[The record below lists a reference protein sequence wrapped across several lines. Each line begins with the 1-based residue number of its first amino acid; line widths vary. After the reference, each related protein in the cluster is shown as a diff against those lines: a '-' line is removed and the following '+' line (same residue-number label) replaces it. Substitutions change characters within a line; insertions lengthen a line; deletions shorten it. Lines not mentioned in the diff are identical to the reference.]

1 MTSIPE
7 DRRAEQGIWLF
18 LASLSVFFF
27 SSIFLY
33 AIYVLLR
40 LGPEAGSLQSF
51 RIPSSFALTTVILLA
66 TSGVLH
72 LGLIAIRN
80 EKQGIFRCCAL
91 SAFGLSLLFLAIQAA
106 GLLWMMEQQ
115 MSPSMQAKN
124 LYGLTLVLVLLHA
137 LHVVGG
143 VAGLALLL
151 FGLVT
156 SAYDHERHFMVK
168 GCVIYWHF
176 LDVVWLV
183 MLGSFLLAAWVSRAA
198 PT

>member
-1 MTSIPE
+1 MISIPE

-27 SSIFLY
+27 SSILLY

-40 LGPEAGSLQSF
+40 LGPEAGSVQLF
-51 RIPSSFALTTVILLA
+51 RIPSSFVLTTVVLLA

-80 EKQGIFRCCAL
+80 EKQGIFRCCVL
-91 SAFGLSLLFLAIQAA
+91 FAFGLSLLFLVLQTASMS
-106 GLLWMMEQQ
+106 WMLEQQ
-115 MSPSMQAKN
+115 MSSSTQAKN

-143 VAGLALLL
+143 VVGLTLLL
-151 FGLVT
+151 FGLIT